1 MKNIHLIPTEKASEF
16 YSINGKHKLAN
27 STMAMDWYISSV
39 GYKPH
44 NIYITS
50 DEDFNEND
58 YVIKKDGRLVQVS
71 YLLSK
76 DLDGAFKVVI
86 ASDPDLIA
94 DGVQAIDDEFLE
106 WFVKNPSCEFVEVN
120 KLCYGALSGFADA
133 GYKII
138 IPQEEP
144 KQEIIATE
152 EDAKIFV
159 DTIENPP
166 DPNENL
172 KRAFEKAMTSST
184 KNKAAEKWCSE
195 EGFYPDPKQG
205 FIAGAN
211 WQQEQSKRNRL
222 MMDEVAH
229 WDFNIQRNY
238 SKEEVLEHLNH
249 LIMMPSSKLD
259 KFTNDEEM
267 VTMKWFEQFKKN
279 KL

>member
-1 MKNIHLIPTEKASEF
+1 MKNIYLIPTDKASEF

-50 DEDFNEND
+50 KEEDFNEND
-58 YVIKKDGRLVQVS
+58 YVIKKDGRLVKVS

-76 DLDGAFKVVI
+76 DLDGGSKVVI

-144 KQEIIATE
+144 KQEIIASE

-159 DTIENPP
+159 DTLENPP
-166 DPNENL
+166 APNEKL
-172 KRAFEKAMTSST
+172 KTAFGKQPKQETLEE
-184 KNKAAEKWCSE
+184 AAETYLNSGKVPNDYQS
-195 EGFYPDPKQG
+195 
-205 FIAGAN
+205 FIAGAK
-211 WQQEQSKRNRL
+211 WQAERR
-222 MMDEVAH
+222 
-229 WDFNIQRNY
+229 Y
-238 SKEEVLEHLNH
+238 SEEEVIKSFDNLGFKQITSEELNS
-249 LIMMPSSKLD
+249 LPYQPFITDEDSNIWVID
-259 KFTNDEEM
+259 KEQ
-267 VTMKWFEQFKKN
+267 WFEQFKN
-279 KL
+279 K

>member
-50 DEDFNEND
+50 EEEDFNEND
-58 YVIKKDGRLVQVS
+58 YVITKDGRLVQVS

-106 WFVKNPSCEFVEVN
+106 WFVKNPSCEWVEV
-120 KLCYGALSGFADA
+120 KKGFADGTA
-133 GYKII
+133 WGYNFLDYKII

-152 EDAKIFV
+152 ECEKITDEFAV
-159 DTIENPP
+159 G
-166 DPNENL
+166 
-172 KRAFEKAMTSST
+172 F
-184 KNKAAEKWCSE
+184 AEW
-195 EGFYPDPKQG
+195 
-205 FIAGAN
+205 FI
-211 WQQEQSKRNRL
+211 QHK
-222 MMDEVAH
+222 
-229 WDFNIQRNY
+229 DFNK
-238 SKEEVLEHLNH
+238 SKTTNELLEIYKKENH
-249 LIMMPSSKLD
+249 K
-259 KFTNDEEM
+259 
-267 VTMKWFEQFKKN
+267 
-279 KL
+279 